1 MEKLSADLT
10 RFDFHVNRFLD
21 SEDVQ
26 QMTAEEV
33 GQYILLL
40 CQAWKLHKD
49 ATLPN
54 DERYLKRV
62 ARVEKVSPI
71 VRKKFSIVTV
81 EIDGVK
87 EHRLRN
93 KRLYD
98 EWLKAM
104 NRYKRFS
111 EGGKNSAAR
120 RNLVASNLEAPSNH
134 HAAIPYHTNPYHTNP
149 YQSNPDQSI
158 SKDTLIELDKQAT
171 DAIIER
177 ARKLQESVQDE
188 DE

>member
-54 DERYLKRV
+54 DERYLNRV
-62 ARVEKVSPI
+62 ARVEKISPI
-71 VRKKFSIVTV
+71 VMKKFSHITV

-93 KRLYD
+93 KRLYE
-98 EWLKAM
+98 EWQKAM
-104 NRYKRFS
+104 NRYRRFA
-111 EGGKNSAAR
+111 EGGRNSAAR
-120 RNLVASNLEAPSNH
+120 RNLVASTLEAPSDH
-134 HAAIPYHTNPYHTNP
+134 LAAIPYHTNPD
-149 YQSNPDQSI
+149 QSNPDHI
-158 SKDTLIELDKQAT
+158 N
-171 DAIIER
+171 AIIKTGRAEAEER
-177 ARKLQESVQDE
+177 TRELLKSLENE
-188 DE
+188 DD